1 MRFLRIIWSIPVILF
16 AAGLLA
22 RPAQTCLISAIRLR

>member
-1 MRFLRIIWSIPVILF
+1 VILF